1 MQRREFLQNTL
12 VTVAGVSIPGRM
24 FAAADAAPASSAPAA
39 TVPASPAA
47 AAPTAMELAT
57 ARLYQLGR
65 RNVPM
70 HDPSAI
76 QKCKDEYWIY
86 RSQNQSFRS
95 KDLLNWTNGPAVLSV
110 PFPWFANAVP
120 GFRGTAFWAPDVLK
134 FGDQYHLFYAI
145 SAFGKNTSAIG
156 HATNPTLDP
165 ADSNYQWADQGM
177 VIKSVAT
184 DDFNCIDP
192 AAVLD
197 AEGNLWLAFGS
208 FWTGIKL
215 IALDR
220 KTGQRIPGSPMTAI
234 AANPLHATATTE
246 GRREDSINKSQIE
259 APYLYYQNKFYY
271 LFVNWGLCCH
281 GVASTYNIRIGRSEK
296 ITGPYLDKDGKDLAH
311 DGGTLFFGDEG
322 PLVPTTP
329 GRPGAVPPQAH
340 ALVGPGQSGIFQE
353 GDKFWFSCHYYDAT
367 ANGASDL
374 SIRPLTWDKSGWPA
388 LGEYSESAPKPTRP
402 PQGAGRGRGR
412 RGGGNAPTSTGAP
425 SPIAPASSG
434 SISKSV
440 GSIAPN

>member
-1 MQRREFLQNTL
+1 MQRREFLQTTL
-12 VTVAGVSIPGRM
+12 VTVAGASIPGRI
-24 FAAADAAPASSAPAA
+24 FAAADAAPAATTPATAPA
-39 TVPASPAA
+39 P

-70 HDPSAI
+70 HDPCAI

-95 KDLLNWTNGPAVLSV
+95 KDLLNWTNGPAVLSA
-110 PFPWFANAVP
+110 PFPWFTDAVP
-120 GFRGTAFWAPDVLK
+120 GYRGTAFWAPDVLK
-134 FGDQYHLFYAI
+134 IGDQYHLFYAI

-165 ADSNYQWADQGM
+165 ADPEYKWADLGM
-177 VIKSVAT
+177 VVKSVAT

-192 AAVLD
+192 TAIVD
-197 AEGNLWLAFGS
+197 QDGNLWLAFGS

-215 IALDR
+215 IALDK
-220 KTGQRIPGSPMTAI
+220 KTGQRIPGSPMTSI
-234 AANPLHATATTE
+234 ASNPLHATATNE
-246 GRREDSINKSQIE
+246 GKLEDPINKSQIE
-259 APYLYYQNKFYY
+259 APYLYYHDKFYY

-322 PLVPTTP
+322 PMLPAAP
-329 GRPGAVPPQAH
+329 GRPGVIPPTPPQVH

-367 ANGASDL
+367 TNGASDL
-374 SIRPLTWDKSGWPA
+374 SIRPLTWDKATGWPI
-388 LGEYSESAPKPTRP
+388 LGEYPENSPRPTRP
-402 PQGAGRGRGR
+402 PQGAGRGR
-412 RGGGNAPTSTGAP
+412 RGGGGNQP
-425 SPIAPASSG
+425 APAAATPVPAVSATPAAAST
-434 SISKSV
+434 SAS
-440 GSIAPN
+440 P